1 MCLKIYKLD
10 PAKKI
15 SAPALAWQ
23 LALKKTKVKLYL
35 LTDVDIL
42 LIVEKEVQKEEY
54 VTLFNNMQ
62 KVIRNS

>member
-10 PAKKI
+10 LAKKI

-35 LTDVDIL
+35 LTDIDIL